1 VGAKEVEM
9 NEKEA
14 FSKWCPMARIA
25 GVRTTFNRFYEGN
38 YLNIPD
44 NAKCVGS
51 GCMMWRWN

>member
-1 VGAKEVEM
+1 M